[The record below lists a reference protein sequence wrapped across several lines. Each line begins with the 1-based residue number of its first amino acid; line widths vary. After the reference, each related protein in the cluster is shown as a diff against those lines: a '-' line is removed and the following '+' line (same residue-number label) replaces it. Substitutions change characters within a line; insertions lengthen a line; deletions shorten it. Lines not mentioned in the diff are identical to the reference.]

1 MQVKISMGIP
11 NLKTN
16 LIGISIQ
23 VKKQDVPQFLPKIF
37 NLINLLVVFLILKL
51 LNQPFRKEIYKILI
65 LRIKE
70 RLILRDINLLV
81 NLSAILNKVLI
92 LLIAKQFNYGNKMK
106 LSNKEEKQKRRLL
119 LQFSQ
124 ILMNL
129 YSHTGFKKDY
139 SKLINILQ
147 LIKLLV

>member
-1 MQVKISMGIP
+1 M
-11 NLKTN
+11 
-16 LIGISIQ
+16 
-23 VKKQDVPQFLPKIF
+23 
-37 NLINLLVVFLILKL
+37 FLILKL

-106 LSNKEEKQKRRLL
+106 LSNKEEK
-119 LQFSQ
+119 
-124 ILMNL
+124 
-129 YSHTGFKKDY
+129 
-139 SKLINILQ
+139 
-147 LIKLLV
+147 